1 MKKLIYANFKMNK
14 TPSETK
20 EYIVK
25 LMAGFNR
32 NDIELT
38 LCMPYTSLYMGKCLL
53 EGTDIHV
60 GAQNLADEEKGSYTG
75 EVSGEMLK
83 DAGVTSVLVGH
94 SERRA
99 KFKEN
104 SKIINKK
111 IKIALKNGLGVI
123 LCVGE
128 SLADKNTLKTLE
140 TLKAQIEEAL
150 KGLYENELE
159 NIVIAYEPIW
169 AIGTGHN
176 ATVREVEYAAKVIRK
191 VIKDDFSEK
200 AAQELCV
207 VYGGSLNI
215 KNISSLANAKGING
229 ALVGGASL
237 DAAGFLA
244 MINSIK

>member
-1 MKKLIYANFKMNK
+1 MKKLYANFKMNK

-20 EYIVK
+20 DYLIK
-25 LMAGFNR
+25 LMAGFSR
-32 NDIELT
+32 KDIGLT
-38 LCMPYTSLYMGKCLL
+38 LCLPYTSLYLGKCLL
-53 EGTDIHV
+53 EGTDISI
-60 GAQNLADEEKGSYTG
+60 GAQNIADEENGSFTG
-75 EVSGEMLK
+75 EISGEMLK
-83 DAGVTSVLVGH
+83 DSGVTCVLVGH
-94 SERRA
+94 SERRS

-111 IKIALKNGLGVI
+111 IKIALKNGLGVV

-128 SLADKNTLKTLE
+128 SLADKNTLKTLD
-140 TLKAQIEEAL
+140 TLKVQIEEAL

-159 NIVIAYEPIW
+159 NVVIAYEPIW

-191 VIKDDFSEK
+191 VIQDDFSAK

-207 VYGGSLNI
+207 IYGGSLNN
-215 KNISSLANAKGING
+215 KNIASIASAKGIDG

-237 DAAGFLA
+237 DAANFLG
-244 MINSIK
+244 MINAIK